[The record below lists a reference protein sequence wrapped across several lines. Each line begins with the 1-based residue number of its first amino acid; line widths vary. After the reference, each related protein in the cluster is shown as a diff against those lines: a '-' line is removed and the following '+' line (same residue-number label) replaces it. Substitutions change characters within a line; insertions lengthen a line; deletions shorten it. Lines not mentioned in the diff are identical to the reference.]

1 MWLELLFLGSIS
13 GNEKARHAGLFHV
26 VSMKNRYL
34 TGGASFFGFFTSL
47 FLRC

>member
-1 MWLELLFLGSIS
+1 MPLILVAAL
-13 GNEKARHAGLFHV
+13 RTT
-26 VSMKNRYL
+26 YL